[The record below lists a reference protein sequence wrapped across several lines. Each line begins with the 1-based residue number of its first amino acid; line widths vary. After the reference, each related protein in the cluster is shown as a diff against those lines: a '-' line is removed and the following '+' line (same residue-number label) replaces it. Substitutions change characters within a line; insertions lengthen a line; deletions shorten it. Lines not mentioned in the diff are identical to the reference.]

1 MIGPAPATVLE
12 IRAASLSG
20 PHLQLHNLQIQ
31 AQGTSPR
38 DLHWQVQAGAA
49 RGAGTLRWQTL
60 QAQGQLHS
68 HAGVDELQ
76 VQATVQASPLG
87 NLEVRSQGKVGKNG
101 GQLRLQLRSQ
111 QIGAWQGWWR
121 SAGQGSWSARLSG
134 EGNAAYLMHTVLPKT
149 WHPQGTLRARLTARG
164 TNWTSLQGAA
174 LQASLDKLQFSSP
187 SGLQAAQNGV
197 LHLHT
202 QVELRQGIWQG
213 QSTLQWRS
221 GAALWS
227 PWYVSAPVAGVTLRG
242 NWQYGAQGWRIT
254 AATLHWPEMGQ
265 ARFSAASRGRSAAPE
280 IHLQEAILAMQPLW
294 QTWLRP
300 ILPTNGL
307 AHRLAASGQLK
318 ISGDYVGRLDKLR
331 WQLED
336 GSLRDPQGQ
345 FTLQDLRS
353 SGTWQR
359 QGGES
364 KAELQWLYGGFYGIP
379 FGPLDAQF
387 LLRRQVA
394 ELRAPTA
401 LSVLGGRLHIQ
412 RLQAN
417 WQSGS
422 PSVVLGGGV
431 DHIQLGSLTR
441 TFGWPHFTGTLDAEI
456 PQLRYHQGDLQ
467 TSSVMRAHAFGGE
480 ISIDGLSL
488 TELFTP
494 APLLQTSVRLQN
506 LQLKPLTDVFPVGY
520 ISGVLD
526 GSVQHL
532 TLLDWQPVAF
542 DAHMETHRVRGIPQ
556 KISAAAI
563 EKLTKLGGGGI
574 SGFFQNIFL
583 RFFHTFSYAKL
594 GFGVDLR
601 DGVATLSGV
610 ASTKD
615 GGFYLLRGQGLPQV
629 NIIGYNRRSNWQEL
643 LGRLHAVMEGKAQ
656 VATGD

>member
-20 PHLQLHNLQIQ
+20 PQLQLHNLQIQ
-31 AQGTSPR
+31 AQGTSPH
-38 DLHWQVQAGAA
+38 DLHWQIQTRAEQGSSPMH
-49 RGAGTLRWQTL
+49 WETL
-60 QAQGQLHS
+60 QAQGRLHS
-68 HAGVDELQ
+68 HSGIDELQ
-76 VQATVQASPLG
+76 VQASVQASPLG
-87 NLEVRSQGKVGKNG
+87 NLQVRGQGTVGKSG
-101 GQLRLQLRSQ
+101 GQLRLQLQGQ
-111 QIGAWQGWWR
+111 QIGVWHGWWR
-121 SAGQGSWSARLSG
+121 SAAQGSWSARLTG
-134 EGNAAYLMHTVLPKT
+134 GGNAQYLLQTVLPKV
-149 WHPQGTLRARLTARG
+149 WHPQGTLRAQLTARG
-164 TNWTSLQGAA
+164 VNWTRLHEAA
-174 LQASLDKLQFSSP
+174 LQASLNRLQFSSP
-187 SGLQAAQNGV
+187 SGLQAAQDGV
-197 LHLHT
+197 LHLRT
-202 QVELRQGIWQG
+202 QIGQRKGIWRG
-213 QSTLQWRS
+213 QSTLQWRA

-227 PWYVSAPVAGVTLRG
+227 PWYVSAPAAGVTLRG
-242 NWQYGAQGWRIT
+242 NWQYGTQGWRI
-254 AATLHWPEMGQ
+254 AEATLRWPEMGQ
-265 ARFSAASRGRSAAPE
+265 ARFSVVASASAAAPE
-280 IHLQEAILAMQPLW
+280 FHLQEATLAVQPLW

-300 ILPTNGL
+300 ILPNSGL
-307 AHRLAASGQLK
+307 AHRLEASGILK
-318 ISGDYVGRLDKLR
+318 ISGSYAAGLDKLR

-353 SGTWQR
+353 NGTWQR

-364 KAELQWLYGGFYGIP
+364 EAELRWLYGGFYGIP

-387 LLRRQVA
+387 LLRSHVA
-394 ELRAPTA
+394 ELRAPVA
-401 LSVLGGRLHIQ
+401 LSVLGGRVHIQ
-412 RLQAN
+412 HLQAS
-417 WQSGS
+417 WRDGS
-422 PSVVLGGGV
+422 PSFVLGGGV

-456 PQLRYHQGDLQ
+456 PQLRYQQGALS

-480 ISIDGLSL
+480 ISIDGLSV
-488 TELFTP
+488 TGLFTP
-494 APLLQTSVRLQN
+494 APLLQTSIRLQN

-526 GSVQHL
+526 GSIQHV

-542 DAHMETHRVRGIPQ
+542 DARIATRRTSGIPQ

-574 SGFFQNIFL
+574 SSFFQNIFL

-610 ASTKD
+610 ANTED

-643 LGRLHAVMEGKAQ
+643 LSRLHAVMEGKAQ